1 MKITLNIDEKLF
13 DDSGVGE
20 AIKDAFITM
29 PQEEKSVIMK
39 DILKQ
44 YLLDS
49 DFVKNYFIKKESR
62 SWSSNYT
69 LQDVPTD
76 EFRELI
82 RKIDFSSEMEDVKK
96 VFIEVINKDLN
107 KFLLKLLVNSYMNSI
122 ASMVTNNDNFRSD
135 ISYNILTEFN
145 RLMNSREQ

>member
-1 MKITLNIDEKLF
+1 MNITLNIDEKLF
-13 DDSGVGE
+13 DESGVGE

-76 EFRELI
+76 EFKELI

-107 KFLLKLLVNSYMNSI
+107 KFLLKLLVDSYMNSI

-135 ISYNILTEFN
+135 ISYNILAEFN
-145 RLMNSREQ
+145 RLMNDRK

>member
-1 MKITLNIDEKLF
+1 
-13 DDSGVGE
+13 
-20 AIKDAFITM
+20 M

>member
-13 DDSGVGE
+13 DESGVGE
-20 AIKDAFITM
+20 AIKDAFINM
-29 PQEEKSVIMK
+29 PQEEKSAIMK

-49 DFVKNYFIKKESR
+49 DFVKNYFITRKNN
-62 SWSSNYT
+62 WVSNRIE
-69 LQDVPTD
+69 DAPSD

-107 KFLLKLLVNSYMNSI
+107 KFLLKLLVDSYMNSI

-135 ISYNILTEFN
+135 ISYNILAEFN
-145 RLMNSREQ
+145 RLMNDRK

>member
-13 DDSGVGE
+13 DESGVGE

>member
-29 PQEEKSVIMK
+29 PQEEKSAIMK

-107 KFLLKLLVNSYMNSI
+107 KFLLKLLVDSYMNSI

-135 ISYNILTEFN
+135 ISYNILAEFN
-145 RLMNSREQ
+145 RLMNSREH

>member
-1 MKITLNIDEKLF
+1 MNITLNIDEKLF
-13 DDSGVGE
+13 DESGVGE

-29 PQEEKSVIMK
+29 PQEEKSAIMK

-69 LQDVPTD
+69 IQDVPTD

-107 KFLLKLLVNSYMNSI
+107 KFLLKLLVDSYMNSI

-135 ISYNILTEFN
+135 ISYNILSEFN

>member
-1 MKITLNIDEKLF
+1 MNITLNIDEKLF
-13 DDSGVGE
+13 DESGVGA
-20 AIKDAFITM
+20 AIKDAFINM
-29 PQEEKSVIMK
+29 PQEEKSTIMK

-49 DFVKNYFIKKESR
+49 DFVKNYFIKKENR
-62 SWSSNYT
+62 GWSGNYT
-69 LQDVPTD
+69 FQDAPTD

-107 KFLLKLLVNSYMNSI
+107 KFLLKLLVDSYMNSI

-135 ISYNILTEFN
+135 ISYNILAEFN
-145 RLMNSREQ
+145 RLMNDRK

>member
-1 MKITLNIDEKLF
+1 MNITLNIDEKLF
-13 DDSGVGE
+13 DESGVGE
-20 AIKDAFITM
+20 AIKDAFINM
-29 PQEEKSVIMK
+29 PKEEKSAIMK

-62 SWSSNYT
+62 GWSNNYT

-82 RKIDFSSEMEDVKK
+82 RKIDFSSEMEDVKE

-107 KFLLKLLVNSYMNSI
+107 NFLLKLLVDSYMNSI

-135 ISYNILTEFN
+135 ISYNILSEFN